1 MTIHWEGERP
11 RGPWWRVA
19 LRVGAVLFLVA
30 LVTGGVLGLAAYTHY
45 AREVPEFDSID
56 DYRPPVV
63 SRIFGRTG
71 RTIGELYRERREFLP
86 YDRIPPR
93 LVEAFIASE
102 DARFFEHGGI
112 DFMGILRA
120 ALANLRAG
128 RVVQGGSTITQQV
141 AKSLIISEEG
151 YEAGSARKLSRK
163 IREAILARRL
173 ERRLS
178 KDAIITMYLNQIF
191 LGNQAYGV
199 QSAAQA
205 YFRKNVDELNVAEMA
220 LLAGLPQAPSRYSPF
235 RHPKVARE
243 RREYVLRRMVEEGFI
258 TEADLEAAEETPIVV
273 QPAPNLIREVAPY
286 FTEHVRRLLGERYDD
301 DQLLTGGLRV
311 WTTVDVERYR
321 AAENAVYE
329 KLRLVD
335 KRQGYRGPLLR
346 LESKPERTRFL
357 GRYADELKARGKE
370 GPLETGEL
378 YLALITDIDR
388 RRDQI
393 RVRIG
398 PHRAVL
404 PLAAMRW
411 AREVDPRVWY
421 EGGLLR
427 RIPRSFR
434 VGDVVHVRVIAYRA
448 LREDVYAQGFLEHVP
463 KRGTTLV
470 QLEQEPNLEV
480 ALLSQ
485 DVETGYVHAMVGGY
499 AFERSEFNRAL
510 QACRQ
515 PGSSFK
521 PVVYSAALAKADMT
535 PSSIILD
542 APLAFNDAEAQ
553 NRWKPNNF
561 AGTFRGEV
569 TLRTALMHS
578 MNVPAIRI
586 LDRVGVGTAIRWAK
600 ELGIESELR
609 PELGLALGAS
619 CVTMGELLRV
629 YATIAAGGV
638 KRERTFIT
646 RIEDRHG
653 NVLFD
658 GGHPRDG
665 WSSFGTKLQRAM
677 RRTETRP
684 ERVIDRDVA
693 FVITKLMRNVVE
705 NGTGTAAKKVGVPV
719 AGKTGTTNDSFDAW
733 FVGFT
738 KEIATAAWVGF
749 DDYVLPMGRYE
760 QGGRAALPVWVDYMK
775 AAIKHPTDEF
785 EPPPGVVMVRIDP
798 ETGKR
803 APPENLNAVE
813 EAYVRGTEPEEVAA
827 RDGEAQPDAFFML
840 DN

>member
-1 MTIHWEGERP
+1 MTIHWQGERP

-19 LRVGAVLFLVA
+19 LRVAAVLMIVSV
-30 LVTGGVLGLAAYTHY
+30 VTGGVVGLAAYVHF
-45 AREVPEFDSID
+45 AREVPDLGSIE

-71 RTIGELYRERREFLP
+71 RAVGELYRERREVLP

-112 DFMGILRA
+112 DFVGILRA
-120 ALANLRAG
+120 AVANLRAG

-178 KDAIITMYLNQIF
+178 KADIITLYLNQIF

-205 YFRKNVDELNVAEMA
+205 YFRKNVGELNLAEMA

-243 RREYVLRRMVEEGFI
+243 RRRYVLRRMVDEGFI
-258 TEADLEAAEETPIVV
+258 SEADLEAAEKTPIVV

-286 FTEHVRRLLGERYDD
+286 FTEHVRRLLGARFDD
-301 DQLLTGGLRV
+301 TELLTGGLRV

-321 AAENAVYE
+321 AAENAVYD

-335 KRQGYRGPLLR
+335 KRQGFRGPLLR
-346 LESKPERTRFL
+346 LESKAEREKFL
-357 GRYADELKARGKE
+357 ERYAEELKARGKA
-370 GPLETGEL
+370 GPLEVDEL
-378 YLALITDIDR
+378 YLGLIESIDR
-388 RRDQI
+388 GRDLM
-393 RVRIG
+393 RVRVG
-398 PHRAVL
+398 PYRAIL

-411 AREVDPRVWY
+411 ARPVDPQVWY

-427 RIPRSFR
+427 SIPKSFR
-434 VGDVVHVRVIAYRA
+434 VGDVVHVRVVEYDR
-448 LREDVYAQGFLEHVP
+448 LRKRGSARGFLEDVP
-463 KRGTTLV
+463 RSGATLV

-521 PVVYSAALAKADMT
+521 PVVYSAALAKAEMT

-542 APLAFNDAEAQ
+542 APLAFNDAAAQ

-561 AGTFRGEV
+561 EGTFQGEV
-569 TLRTALMHS
+569 TLRTALMRS

-586 LDRVGVGTAIRWAK
+586 LERVGVSTAIEWAR

-609 PELGLALGAS
+609 PELGLALGSS
-619 CVTMGELLRV
+619 CITMGELLRA
-629 YATIAAGGV
+629 YATIASGGV

-646 RIEDRHG
+646 RIEDRLG
-653 NVLFD
+653 NVLHD
-658 GGHPRDG
+658 GGDPRDG
-665 WSSFGTKLQRAM
+665 WAAFGTKLRRAM
-677 RRTETRP
+677 RHTDAPP
-684 ERVIDRDVA
+684 ERVMDESVA
-693 FVITKLMRNVVE
+693 FVMTKLMRNVVE
-705 NGTGTAAKKVGVPV
+705 GGTGTSAKQVGVPI

-738 KEIATAAWVGF
+738 REMATAAWVGF

-775 AAIKHPTDEF
+775 AAIKHPTGEF
-785 EPPPGVVMVRIDP
+785 EPPPGVIMVRIDP

-803 APPENLNAVE
+803 APPEGLRAVE
-813 EAYVRGTEPEEVAA
+813 EAYVRGTEPDEVAA